1 LQRIGAPAAVG
12 LVALL
17 LAVIV
22 WRSFS
27 GGPGQGQG
35 GDARG
40 IVDRP
45 AELRVL
51 AEPWAEIHIDGKLVD
66 VTPVGRPIQV
76 SPGRHV
82 VLFKHPNAPDE
93 RRSVEIIAGQTI
105 VLDVQMQVVRPV
117 VDAGAA
123 DAGGEDDSP

>member
-1 LQRIGAPAAVG
+1 VGVAA
-12 LVALL
+12 LVLALAL
-17 LAVIV
+17 
-22 WRSFS
+22 WRGFA
-27 GGPGQGQG
+27 GGGGEGQY

-66 VTPVGRPIQV
+66 VTPVGRPIQINA
-76 SPGRHV
+76 GRHTV
-82 VLFKHPNAPDE
+82 VFKHPNAPDE
-93 RRSVEIIAGQTI
+93 TRRVEIIAGQTI

-117 VDAGAA
+117 PEAGTGDAGS
-123 DAGGEDDSP
+123 EDESP